1 MGKHK
6 TFGINV
12 HELVFRPP
20 IHALCRVRQNVKKYI
35 PGIITMENAPIQIA
49 GPCSAESAE
58 QVLKAAAGL
67 ASSGLDY
74 FRAGIWKPRTK
85 PGAFEGVGNTGL
97 PWLQEVQRLHGM
109 NVCTEVANVRH
120 VEAALKAGIDM
131 LWIGA
136 RTTANPFQIQ
146 EISDALR
153 GVQVPVAVKNPTQ
166 PDLALWSGAVERLQ
180 NAGVQELMA
189 IHRGFTVHGQKK
201 YRNVPLW
208 QIPIDFR
215 NEHPDIPLLN
225 DPSHITGRRDM
236 IPEVAQMAA
245 DLGFDGFMIEVHPD
259 PDVAWTDAAQQITP
273 ERYNVLL
280 QQLVFRSTS
289 KSENLADLSSLR
301 SEIDMIDESLV
312 ELLVRRMGVSRE
324 IGKYKGEHGITIL
337 QNARWTH
344 ILKQNIGLGQEQGL
358 SPDFIKE
365 IYKAIHQASILTQR
379 KAIEESQSR
388 SSSPRIEGGEA
399 NT

>member
-1 MGKHK
+1 MMK
-6 TFGINV
+6 
-12 HELVFRPP
+12 
-20 IHALCRVRQNVKKYI
+20 
-35 PGIITMENAPIQIA
+35 APIQVA

-58 QVLKAAAGL
+58 QVMQAASGL
-67 ASSGLDY
+67 ASCGLDY

-97 PWLQEVQRLHGM
+97 PWLQEVQRVHGM
-109 NVCTEVANVRH
+109 KVCTEVANVRH
-120 VEAALKAGIDM
+120 VEAALEAGIDM

-146 EISDALR
+146 EIADALR
-153 GVQVPVAVKNPTQ
+153 GVQIPVAVKNPTQ
-166 PDLALWSGAVERLQ
+166 PDLALWSGAIERLQ
-180 NAGVQELMA
+180 NAGIQELMA
-189 IHRGFTVHGQKK
+189 VHRGFTVHGQKK

-215 NEHPDIPLLN
+215 NEHPEIPLLN

-236 IPEVAQMAA
+236 IPDVAQMAA

-273 ERYNVLL
+273 ERYVELL
-280 QQLVFRSTS
+280 EGLVFRSTG
-289 KSENLADLSSLR
+289 NAMDLDDLTSLR
-301 SEIDMIDESLV
+301 SEIDMIDEGLV
-312 ELLVRRMGVSRE
+312 ELLVRRMGVSKE
-324 IGKYKGEHGITIL
+324 IGRYKGKHGMTIL

-344 ILKQNIGLGQEQGL
+344 ILKQNVGLGEGQGL

-365 IYKAIHQASILTQR
+365 IYKAIHQASIAAQR
-379 KAIEESQSR
+379 KVI
-388 SSSPRIEGGEA
+388 GE
-399 NT
+399 